1 MFVAKKVV
9 SEEKNPTLSIIAP
22 VQAKLLNDTHEAMG
36 DNPIVRDIKQAISQD
51 LQKRY
56 STVEEKKTP
65 STQHRPWIHD
75 LSHCL
80 S

>member
-1 MFVAKKVV
+1 MQ
-9 SEEKNPTLSIIAP
+9 NPTLSIIAP
-22 VQAKLLNDTHEAMG
+22 MQAKLLNDTQETMG
-36 DNPIVRDIKQAISQD
+36 DKPVVRDIKQAIRD
-51 LQKRY
+51 IALLK
-56 STVEEKKTP
+56 KKTP